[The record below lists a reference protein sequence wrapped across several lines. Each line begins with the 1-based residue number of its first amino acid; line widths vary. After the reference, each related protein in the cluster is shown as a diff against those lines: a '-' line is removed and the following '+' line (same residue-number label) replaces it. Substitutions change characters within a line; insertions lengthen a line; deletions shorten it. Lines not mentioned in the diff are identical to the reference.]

1 MNNSK
6 PAMQPGDPPRRPPLF
21 TRGDKGW
28 ALCFALTLVVLWPLQ
43 FLFGLSPSSLGGF
56 GIIAVIAGMIAP
68 LGLLAGLLLVALTS
82 PIVEKEKER
91 RLQKFLGRLGLLVV
105 AAFVAAAVLSVG
117 GGPWGLGRLCA
128 AKWGIGLDAIRKLQ
142 DSDVVVGIGK
152 GENARILESDEIP
165 ESLNSI
171 YWGHPGSVI
180 VEPRQSGPHSI
191 QISWG
196 GGFLRWGIAVGP
208 GGECPL
214 AEDDYELTHWAED
227 VWVFRER

>member
-1 MNNSK
+1 MNNSA
-6 PAMQPGDPPRRPPLF
+6 PAKQPGDPPRRPPLF

-28 ALCFALTLVVLWPLQ
+28 ALCFAFALIVLWPLQ

-56 GIIAVIAGMIAP
+56 GISAVLAGMIVP
-68 LGLLAGLLLVALTS
+68 LALLAGLLLVAITS
-82 PIVEKEKER
+82 PITEKER
-91 RLQKFLGRLGLLVV
+91 ERKLQKFLGRLGLLVV

-117 GGPWGLGRLCA
+117 GGPWSLGRLCA

-142 DSDVVVGIGK
+142 DSDVATGIGRA
-152 GENARILESDEIP
+152 ENYRILEPNEIP

-171 YWGHPGSVI
+171 YWGPPVSVV
-180 VEPRQSGPHSI
+180 VEPRQSGPPSML
-191 QISWG
+191 ISWG
-196 GGFLRWGIAVGP
+196 GGFLRWGIAVGA

-214 AEDDYELTHWAED
+214 VKEDYELTPWAED